1 MTLQIVPSEMDGEGE
16 EAVPATPR
24 SVVRELATQRQPHGT
39 VALVHDYLTQRGG
52 AERVALL
59 MAEALHGAPLFTSF
73 YDPKATFP
81 AFGEVDVHPFSVNKL
96 GPLRRHHRLAMP
108 LLAPL
113 FSSLHINADV
123 VLCSSSGWAHGV
135 QTEGRKIIYCYAPAR
150 WLYQTEAYLGAPH
163 TSALWASGLVKRQSG
178 LKVAL
183 HAARPLLANWD
194 HRAAR
199 SAHRYLAVSKVTAAR
214 MQRVYGVDAEVVSP
228 PPTLRAGGAEI
239 PVEGIEPGFCLCTT
253 RLLPYKNVGI
263 LVEAMQYLSGQRL
276 VVVGDG
282 PIRPFLE
289 STAGP
294 NVKFIGGVS
303 DAQMRWLYRNSV
315 GLVAA
320 SHEDYGLTPLEA
332 ATFGKPS
339 AVLGSG
345 GYLETVVN
353 GETGI
358 YFETLAPNVVAKGID
373 EMTRTNFDTQA
384 ILIHASHF
392 DPEAFKSK
400 IADIVDEEFRL
411 A

>member
-1 MTLQIVPSEMDGEGE
+1 MLTWFCVHR
-16 EAVPATPR
+16 AVGPR
-24 SVVRELATQRQPHGT
+24 GPNRRTENHLLLFPGP
-39 VALVHDYLTQRGG
+39 VALPNRG
-52 AERVALL
+52 V
-59 MAEALHGAPLFTSF
+59 P
-73 YDPKATFP
+73 
-81 AFGEVDVHPFSVNKL
+81 
-96 GPLRRHHRLAMP
+96 RRA
-108 LLAPL
+108 
-113 FSSLHINADV
+113 
-123 VLCSSSGWAHGV
+123 
-135 QTEGRKIIYCYAPAR
+135 
-150 WLYQTEAYLGAPH
+150 H

-294 NVKFIGGVS
+294 NVKFIGAVS

-320 SHEDYGLTPLEA
+320 SHEDYGLTRSKRPRLANPAPCLGAA
-332 ATFGKPS
+332 ATWRPW
-339 AVLGSG
+339 
-345 GYLETVVN
+345 
-353 GETGI
+353 
-358 YFETLAPNVVAKGID
+358 
-373 EMTRTNFDTQA
+373 
-384 ILIHASHF
+384 
-392 DPEAFKSK
+392 
-400 IADIVDEEFRL
+400 
-411 A
+411 